1 MHQAT
6 WYHHYKQ
13 CTGST
18 QSYYTLDLFRLSIL
32 FSQYRSLDDT
42 RSLFNEHDHGPN
54 DRHMICI
61 GKPKL
66 RSEKCRLVLLS
77 NQRAARKSKMTGQI
91 HTDQGS
97 QKTPLLSFKTNAFHN
112 FFPKKSLH
120 HKCTR
125 LPFVFNSRENAHVL
139 EYNQGKSARYF
150 LPPFLAQKIKE
161 LCCRLGRTSGQSE
174 LPVAVFQV

>member
-1 MHQAT
+1 MLA
-6 WYHHYKQ
+6 
-13 CTGST
+13 
-18 QSYYTLDLFRLSIL
+18 
-32 FSQYRSLDDT
+32 RSP
-42 RSLFNEHDHGPN
+42 FNEHDQGPN

-112 FFPKKSLH
+112 FSLRNH
-120 HKCTR
+120 CTI
-125 LPFVFNSRENAHVL
+125 
-139 EYNQGKSARYF
+139 SARGF
-150 LPPFLAQKIKE
+150 LSFLIMKI
-161 LCCRLGRTSGQSE
+161 TIS
-174 LPVAVFQV
+174 

>member
-1 MHQAT
+1 MLA
-6 WYHHYKQ
+6 
-13 CTGST
+13 
-18 QSYYTLDLFRLSIL
+18 
-32 FSQYRSLDDT
+32 
-42 RSLFNEHDHGPN
+42 RSLFNEHDQDPN

-120 HKCTR
+120 HEAHERCTR
-125 LPFVFNSRENAHVL
+125 LPFVFNGRENAHVL
-139 EYNQGKSARYF
+139 EYNTRKVGKISP
-150 LPPFLAQKIKE
+150 PPFLAQKIKE

-174 LPVAVFQV
+174 LPAAVFHV

>member
-1 MHQAT
+1 MLA
-6 WYHHYKQ
+6 
-13 CTGST
+13 
-18 QSYYTLDLFRLSIL
+18 
-32 FSQYRSLDDT
+32 
-42 RSLFNEHDHGPN
+42 RSLFNVHDQGPN

-91 HTDQGS
+91 HTDQAS

-120 HKCTR
+120 HEAHERCTR
-125 LPFVFNSRENAHVL
+125 LPFVFNGRENAHVP
-139 EYNQGKSARYF
+139 EYNTRKVGKIF
-150 LPPFLAQKIKE
+150 PPPFSSTKNQGALLPLGKDEWTKRTPRSCFSGLTLNFTYLILQQNNYNAQT
-161 LCCRLGRTSGQSE
+161 LR
-174 LPVAVFQV
+174 QVDKS

>member
-32 FSQYRSLDDT
+32 FSQYRSFDDT

-77 NQRAARKSKMTGQI
+77 NQRAARKSKMTGQN

-97 QKTPLLSFKTNAFHN
+97 LKTPLLSFKTNAFHN

-120 HKCTR
+120 HEAHERCTR

-139 EYNQGKSARYF
+139 EYNNKQ
-150 LPPFLAQKIKE
+150 
-161 LCCRLGRTSGQSE
+161 SGQDISSP
-174 LPVAVFQV
+174 LF

>member
-1 MHQAT
+1 MLA
-6 WYHHYKQ
+6 
-13 CTGST
+13 
-18 QSYYTLDLFRLSIL
+18 
-32 FSQYRSLDDT
+32 
-42 RSLFNEHDHGPN
+42 RSLFNEHDQGPN

-120 HKCTR
+120 HEVHERCTR
-125 LPFVFNSRENAHVL
+125 LPFVFNGRENAHVL
-139 EYNQGKSARYF
+139 ECNTRKVGKISP
-150 LPPFLAQKIKE
+150 PPFLAQKIKE
-161 LCCRLGRTSGQSE
+161 LCFRLGRTSGQSE
-174 LPVAVFQV
+174 LPAAVFQV